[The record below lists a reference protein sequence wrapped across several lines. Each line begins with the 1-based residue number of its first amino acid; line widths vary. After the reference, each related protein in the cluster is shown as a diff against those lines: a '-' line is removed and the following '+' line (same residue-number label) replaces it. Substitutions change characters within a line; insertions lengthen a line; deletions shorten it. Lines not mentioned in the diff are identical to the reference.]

1 MTYRLQPTS
10 TTGLWAP
17 ENAPPRFASVISGLR
32 YDSTQFGRRLGTEN
46 VWPGH
51 GVVQD
56 VAAQ

>member
-1 MTYRLQPTS
+1 MDAERATDLLLHLADRVNPY
-10 TTGLWAP
+10 TG
-17 ENAPPRFASVISGLR
+17 ERFPA
-32 YDSTQFGRRLGTEN
+32 DSPYQQADTNRRLGTEN